1 MALRTLS
8 GKHTDPRK
16 GRGAAINP
24 EGRFE
29 KVEREA
35 FDDGWAQDDAE
46 DAPALKTQVIEERA
60 ASIISRNQSPDIP
73 FTQSINPYQG
83 CEHGC
88 IYCLSGD
95 TRILMADG
103 SLRPLAKIHVGDEI
117 YGTVRR
123 GWYRR
128 YVKTKVIAHW
138 SVSKRAYRISLED
151 GTLLT
156 AGADH
161 RFLTERGWKF
171 VADTVLGTGPQRPH
185 LTVNNKLMGTGD
197 FALPSVKDRNYRR
210 GYLCGMIRGDGM
222 LASYHYQ
229 RAGRVHGD
237 QHHFRLALCDVEAL
251 QRVREYLQGWRI
263 EVGEF
268 VFQRPTSLR
277 KILYAIRTHAR
288 ADVERIRDIIAWPS
302 VPSPEWMSGFL
313 AGIFDAEGS
322 YSQGIL
328 RITNTDKDII
338 AWIVRSLK
346 TFHFRFA
353 REHTGRDRIKPVVV
367 VRLTG
372 GLREH
377 LRFFHSVDSV
387 IARKK
392 DIAGQAVK
400 SNARLG
406 IAKIEPAGK
415 KLRLYDITTGTGDF
429 IANGVVSHNCYARPT
444 HAYRNLSPGV
454 DFETRIFAKV
464 NAAELLRQELSKP
477 GYRCEVISLGANTDP
492 YQPAERKLNI
502 TRGILEVCAEFNQPL
517 GIITKNALVERD
529 LDILVPMA
537 RKNLVNVHLS
547 VNSLDHEIARRL
559 EPRCVAPQR
568 RIETIRALAQ
578 AGVPVGVLVAPV
590 IPFLTDDQIETV
602 LEAAFAAGATQA
614 GYVVLRLPY
623 EVKTL
628 FRDWLERHYPLKAK
642 HVMSRVHELRGG
654 RDNDP
659 NFGSRMRGQG
669 EFAELLAQRFKIA
682 KRRIGYDARGR
693 MLRNVSLDTTL
704 FRVPASGAAKQLS
717 LF

>member
-8 GKHTDPRK
+8 GKHTDPRHEREGAPLK

-29 KVEREA
+29 KVERGA
-35 FDDGWAQDDAE
+35 FDDGWVQDDAA
-46 DAPALKTQVIEERA
+46 DKPALKTQVTEERA

-88 IYCLSGD
+88 IY
-95 TRILMADG
+95 
-103 SLRPLAKIHVGDEI
+103 
-117 YGTVRR
+117 
-123 GWYRR
+123 
-128 YVKTKVIAHW
+128 
-138 SVSKRAYRISLED
+138 
-151 GTLLT
+151 
-156 AGADH
+156 
-161 RFLTERGWKF
+161 
-171 VADTVLGTGPQRPH
+171 
-185 LTVNNKLMGTGD
+185 
-197 FALPSVKDRNYRR
+197 
-210 GYLCGMIRGDGM
+210 
-222 LASYHYQ
+222 
-229 RAGRVHGD
+229 
-237 QHHFRLALCDVEAL
+237 
-251 QRVREYLQGWRI
+251 
-263 EVGEF
+263 
-268 VFQRPTSLR
+268 
-277 KILYAIRTHAR
+277 
-288 ADVERIRDIIAWPS
+288 
-302 VPSPEWMSGFL
+302 
-313 AGIFDAEGS
+313 
-322 YSQGIL
+322 
-328 RITNTDKDII
+328 
-338 AWIVRSLK
+338 
-346 TFHFRFA
+346 
-353 REHTGRDRIKPVVV
+353 
-367 VRLTG
+367 
-372 GLREH
+372 
-377 LRFFHSVDSV
+377 
-387 IARKK
+387 
-392 DIAGQAVK
+392 
-400 SNARLG
+400 
-406 IAKIEPAGK
+406 
-415 KLRLYDITTGTGDF
+415 
-429 IANGVVSHNCYARPT
+429 CYARPT

-502 TRGILEVCAEFNQPL
+502 TRSILEVCAEFNQPL
-517 GIITKNALVERD
+517 GIVTKNALVERD

-537 RKNLVNVHLS
+537 QRNLVNVHVS
-547 VNSLDHEIARRL
+547 VNNLDHEIARRL

-590 IPFLTDDQIETV
+590 IPFLTDDQIEAV
-602 LEAAFAAGATQA
+602 LEAAFTAGATQA

-693 MLRNVSLDTTL
+693 MLRNAALDTTL